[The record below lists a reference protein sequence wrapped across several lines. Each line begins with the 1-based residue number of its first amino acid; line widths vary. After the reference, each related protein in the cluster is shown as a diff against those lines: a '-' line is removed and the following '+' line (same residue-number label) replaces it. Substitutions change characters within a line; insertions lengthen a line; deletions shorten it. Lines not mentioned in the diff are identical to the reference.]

1 MTMWHYD
8 APTDGILHVTI
19 ERADKPVNAFSK
31 QALDDLAKLVTHV
44 RNDKAIDAVVFRSAK
59 PGNFIAGADVEEMKD
74 LPGADAA
81 REISRYGQQVFA
93 DLEALDATTICLIS
107 GACLGGGLEFALACN
122 YRLADDSSK
131 TKIGLP
137 EVMLGLIP
145 GWGGTVRLPKTIG
158 LVDALPMILSGQQ
171 LSGPRAKRKGVVHDC
186 IPTEA
191 LPFAAEKIV
200 KTIRDKG
207 SASSLFRTYKKP
219 VATRWINWASPLKS
233 FAIGQAEKQTLKQTN
248 GKYPAPVEAIKALR
262 AGLES
267 EQAGYAAENDA
278 IAKLSQDPVTTEL
291 MRVFFLSEAA
301 KKPPEWFTAEVDVDA
316 VENAAVIGAGAM
328 GAGIAQLLARRGI
341 WTRLKDIKPEFV
353 ANGMKVVRDLVS
365 KDLKRKKLTK
375 TKATDILDHVSPT
388 TDYNGLKRADV
399 VIEAIVEDMDIKRTV
414 FKDLADAS
422 NEKTVLATNTSSL
435 LVKEIAEG
443 VPHPE
448 RVVGLHFF
456 NPPHKMPLVEIVKT
470 DITSPEAIATA
481 FAVVKKLGKT
491 GVVVGDCAGFLVN
504 RLLSPYMN
512 EAGFLLTEV
521 EDPMEIEKAAVDF
534 GMPMGPLELTDL
546 VGAHVAAH
554 VAGNMHAAYGS
565 RMEPAPLWAELRAA
579 GGSKD
584 DAKLITKSKQGKS
597 LTAVATKVVE
607 RSRKPSVSRP
617 TRDEIVQ
624 RLIYPVINEAAI
636 CLAEGVADKPED
648 IDLAMIFGT
657 GFAPFRGGPMRYAD
671 SVGLQN
677 IVSTLESLATEHPRL
692 APSDA
697 LRAAANRGSFLEPLN
712 TPAHTAGAA

>member
-8 APTDGILHVTI
+8 DPTDGLLHVTI

-44 RNDKAIDAVVFRSAK
+44 RNDKSIEAVVFRSEK

-81 REISRYGQQVFA
+81 REVSRYGQQVFA
-93 DLEALDATTICLIS
+93 DLEALDAKTICLIS
-107 GACLGGGLEFALACN
+107 GACLGGGLEFALACD
-122 YRLADDSSK
+122 YRLADDTSK

-171 LSGPRAKRKGVVHDC
+171 LTGPRAKRKGVVHDC
-186 IPTEA
+186 VPTEA
-191 LPFAAEKIV
+191 LPFAAERIV
-200 KTIRDKG
+200 QTIRAKG
-207 SASSLFRTYKKP
+207 SADSLFRTRKKP
-219 VATRWINWASPLKS
+219 LATRWINSVGFLKS
-233 FAIGQAEKQTLKQTN
+233 YAIGQAEKQTLKATK
-248 GKYPAPVEAIKALR
+248 GKYPAPVEAIRALR
-262 AGLES
+262 AGLQS
-267 EQAGYAAENDA
+267 EQEGYAAENTA
-278 IAKLSQDPVTTEL
+278 IAELSQHPVTTEL

-328 GAGIAQLLARRGI
+328 GAGIAQLLARKGV

-353 ANGMKVVRDLVS
+353 ANGMKVLRDLVG

-375 TKATDILDHVSPT
+375 TKATAVLDHVSPT
-388 TDYNGLKRADV
+388 TDYNGLKHADV
-399 VIEAIVEDMDIKRTV
+399 IVEAIVENIDVKRSV
-414 FKDLADAS
+414 FCELAAAS
-422 NEKTVLATNTSSL
+422 NDKTVLATNTSSL

-470 DITSPEAIATA
+470 DETSPEAIATA

-579 GGSKD
+579 G
-584 DAKLITKSKQGKS
+584 DAKGDTKLVVKSKKGKS
-597 LTAVATKVVE
+597 LTGTAMRVVE
-607 RSRKPSVSRP
+607 KNRKPKVSRP
-617 TRDEIVQ
+617 TRDEIVE
-624 RLIYPVINEAAI
+624 RLIYPVVNEAAI
-636 CLAEGVADKPED
+636 CLDEGVAEKAED
-648 IDLAMIFGT
+648 VDLAMIFGT

-671 SVGLQN
+671 SVGLAN
-677 IVSTLESLATEHPRL
+677 IVTKLEQLAQEHPRL

-697 LRAAANRGSFLEPLN
+697 LRAAADRGSFLEPLTTN
-712 TPAHTAGAA
+712 GPTAGAA